1 MNDHPAVIPRR
12 VEFDLAR
19 VPKYWH
25 SGSPFLSHFFTALSI
40 VFPEGEKFFIDS
52 VRHYEAQIEDSRT
65 RAEVKAFIAQEAHHG
80 YQHRLYNEWIESHD
94 VHAQRVD
101 ALVGKVLRFLRKV
114 FTPMSQLA
122 ITIALEHF
130 TAVLA
135 NQALT
140 NPKVRDGIHP
150 DMKPLWT
157 WHAMEETE
165 HKAVCY
171 DVYEQVGGGYWRRV
185 FIMSRVMIGFPIGQ
199 LCLTFYLLGCDGFK
213 IFNIADIARGLRFL
227 YGQGGFI
234 RSGFPELRAYF
245 RRDFHP
251 WNSDNRELIAEWHEE
266 YGDHVAT
273 SAGAS

>member
-12 VEFDLAR
+12 VEFDLR
-19 VPKYWH
+19 NVPKYWH

-52 VRHYEAQIEDSRT
+52 VRYYADQIGDPRT
-65 RAEVKAFIAQEAHHG
+65 RSEVKAFISQEAHHG
-80 YQHRLYNEWIESHD
+80 YQHRLYNEWIEGHG
-94 VHAQRVD
+94 VRAQRVD
-101 ALVGKVLRFLRKV
+101 VAVGKVLQFLRKV

-165 HKAVCY
+165 HKAVCFDAY
-171 DVYEQVGGGYWRRV
+171 QQVGGGYWRRV
-185 FIMSRVMIGFPIGQ
+185 FIMSRVMIGFPLGQ
-199 LCLTFYLLGCDGFK
+199 LFLTFYLLGSDGLR
-213 IFNIADIARGLRFL
+213 IFNLADIARGLRFL
-227 YGQGGFI
+227 YGKGGFI
-234 RSGFPELRAYF
+234 RSVFPELRAYF

-251 WNSDNRELIAEWHEE
+251 WNCDNRELIAEWHAE
-266 YGDHVAT
+266 YGDHVA
-273 SAGAS
+273 SAAGAS